1 MPTNPTYSFY
11 FENNWVTSDNIT
23 SNFVDHSN
31 HFEKGNTIELRSF
44 SLDGQ
49 PHIFQVNKYLEK
61 FLQANIE
68 QGIASEKTAKELI
81 NILYELLNRNK
92 LINSKIHLISYV
104 KSGKSYLSLS
114 ASETNPIG
122 VKENMELKN
131 YSEEDLFNNEN
142 GEVKHSATRS
152 LFFTKDDVLYTTR
165 VNKGEATSFLRD
177 AIVESAIQLG
187 FPVIEKSISSSE
199 LEQSDVIFYTDSSN
213 EINMVNR
220 FDNHFPSMQ
229 WRETMVMDIL
239 MLFRNQASNENLV
252 SAAII

>member
-1 MPTNPTYSFY
+1 MQTNHSYSFY

-23 SNFVDHSN
+23 ANLVDHSN
-31 HFEKGNTIELRSF
+31 HFEKGNSIELRSF

-49 PHIFQVNKYLEK
+49 PHIFQANKYLEK
-61 FLQANIE
+61 FLDANVE
-68 QGIASEKTAKELI
+68 QGIASEKTAKELVSF
-81 NILYELLNRNK
+81 LYELLDRNK

-104 KSGKSYLSLS
+104 KSGQSYLSFS

-122 VKENMELKN
+122 VKEDIELKN
-131 YSEEDLFNNEN
+131 YSESDLFNHES

-152 LFFTKDDVLYTTR
+152 LFCTKDEVLYTTR
-165 VNKGEATSFLRD
+165 VNKDEAASFLRD

-187 FPVIEKSISSSE
+187 YPVIEKSITSLE
-199 LEQSDVIFYTDSSN
+199 LQQSDVIFYTDSSN
-213 EINMVNR
+213 EINIVNR
-220 FDNHFPSMQ
+220 FENHSTSNE

-239 MLFRNQASNENLV
+239 MQFRHQASNENLV